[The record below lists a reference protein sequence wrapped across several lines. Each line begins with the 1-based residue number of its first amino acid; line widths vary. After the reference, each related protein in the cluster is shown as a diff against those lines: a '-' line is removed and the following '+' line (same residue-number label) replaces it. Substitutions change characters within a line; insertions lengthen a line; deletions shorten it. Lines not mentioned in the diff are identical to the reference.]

1 MAPEARPFPCR
12 VCYRPSREGTLS
24 DDLNSS
30 LSQTV
35 PELYHRLRESAAAYL
50 GDGVGAGHTLQP
62 TAVLHEALLRL
73 SGSLHAE
80 PEWWRDPERYFDL
93 CTRVM
98 RQVLVDYARRKAAK
112 KRTADARGHLPVAD
126 PSGLPEETLLLIDSA
141 IDGLREFDED
151 TARVVELKFYMGLT
165 SAQVAKALGRSLSS
179 VERDWR
185 AGRAWLRRRL
195 EADREEHTR

>member
-1 MAPEARPFPCR
+1 MLRAE
-12 VCYRPSREGTLS
+12 REGILS

-35 PELYHRLRESAAAYL
+35 PELYHRLREAAASYL
-50 GDGVGAGHTLQP
+50 GDGTGAGHTLQP
-62 TAVLHEALLRL
+62 TAVLHEAVLRL
-73 SGSLHAE
+73 AGNGQTE
-80 PEWWRDPERYFDL
+80 PEWWRDPERYFEL

-112 KRTADARGHLPVAD
+112 KRTADSRGPLPTTD
-126 PSGLPEETLLLIDSA
+126 PGGLPEETLLLIDSA
-141 IDGLREFDED
+141 IDGLRAFDEA

-165 SAQVAKALGRSLSS
+165 SAQVAKATGRSLSS